1 MHRALRMAAL
11 VPLVA
16 ATMFTGP
23 KPAAASVAYTVTDLG
38 TLGEGTVAHAINEA
52 GQVAGVSQP
61 DVFTEYGF
69 RWTDGVM
76 TGIHPF
82 GGKRAYAF
90 DLSDSGMV
98 VGSANT
104 STGLLHAMYWL
115 GQDPHDIGTMG
126 GDDSEARAVGDLR
139 RTVGWSEV
147 TPGSNVR
154 EAFVWSGDMV
164 GLGTLS
170 EGGDSIAEDIS
181 AQNVV
186 VGRAEVAPNVW
197 HAFVHEGLVMADL
210 GVPSPNFAQ
219 SQANGINSDGV
230 IVGQT
235 QVVGGALHPFVWT
248 NGDWDVL
255 TEISG
260 TAQAVNDHGTV
271 VGESFTP
278 AGEFGFVYEDGVVTD
293 LNTVIPAGS
302 GWLIGP
308 AYDINEVG
316 QIVGS
321 GILNGEGR
329 GYLLTPTAPTADLG
343 LSMSAAPDPLLA
355 GTAATFVATATNNG
369 PDTATGVRISV
380 QLPVNQ
386 TSASCDAPG
395 GTCAGAGSSWT
406 VTFASLA
413 SGSAASASFSVGSPV
428 SAAHGATYGAS
439 ASVEA
444 DQADPNASDDQ
455 ASASVTISNSADLAV
470 SGSVDDKTAKTDQ
483 IVTYTF
489 LVANDGPGA
498 AGSVILADQL
508 PTGLELVSASSTTG
522 SCTASGAVSCSL
534 GTMASGGTATVTVR
548 AQVTAGGQTHLVNSA
563 TVSSPNHDPVAGN
576 NTASVSV
583 DVKGKPIR

>member
-1 MHRALRMAAL
+1 
-11 VPLVA
+11 
-16 ATMFTGP
+16 MFTAP
-23 KPAAASVAYTVTDLG
+23 EPAQASVAYTVTDLG
-38 TLGEGTVAHAINEA
+38 TLGEGTVAYAINEA

-61 DVFTEYGF
+61 DVFTEHGF

-90 DLSDSGMV
+90 DLSDAGMV

-115 GQDPHDIGTMG
+115 GQDPHDMGTLG
-126 GDDSEARAVGDLR
+126 GDDSEARAVGELR

-154 EAFVWSGDMV
+154 EAFLWAGDMI

-170 EGGDSIAEDIS
+170 EGGDSIAEDIN

-197 HAFVHEGLVMADL
+197 HAFVHQGLVMADL
-210 GVPSPNFAQ
+210 GTPSPNFAQ
-219 SQANGINSDGV
+219 SVANGINNDGV

-235 QVVGGALHPFVWT
+235 QVVGGGLHPFVWT

-255 TEISG
+255 TEIAG

-278 AGEFGFVYEDGVVTD
+278 AGEAGFVYQDGVLTN
-293 LNTVIPAGS
+293 LNAVIPAGS
-302 GWLIGP
+302 GWMIGP
-308 AYDINEVG
+308 AYDINEAG

-321 GILNGEGR
+321 GFLNGEGR
-329 GYLLTPTAPTADLG
+329 GYLLTPTPPTADLA

-355 GTAATFVATATNNG
+355 GTAATFVASVANNG
-369 PDTATGVRISV
+369 PDTATDVRISV

-386 TSASCDAPG
+386 TSASCAAPG
-395 GTCAGAGSSWT
+395 GTCAGGGSSWT

-413 SGSAASASFSVGSPV
+413 SGSASSATFSVGSPV
-428 SAAHGATYGAS
+428 SAAHGAAYGAS
-439 ASVEA
+439 ASVQA
-444 DQADPNASDDQ
+444 DQADPDASNDQ

-470 SGSVDDKTAKTDQ
+470 SGSVDDKTAKTGQ

-489 LVANDGPGA
+489 GVTNGGVGA
-498 AGSVILADQL
+498 AGSVLLADQL
-508 PTGLELVSASSTTG
+508 PSGLQLLSASSTTG
-522 SCTASGAVSCSL
+522 DCTGSSAVSCSL
-534 GTMASGGTATVTVR
+534 GTMASGASATVTVR
-548 AQVTAGGQTHLVNSA
+548 AQVTAGGGIRLVNTA

-576 NTASVSV
+576 NTASVSLNV
-583 DVKGKPIR
+583 TGKPLR